1 MYSLVLPNGASKEP
15 CTWCLPASGAF
26 HGEKKESDFLATSVW
41 LLDLI
46 RGLKKTT
53 FYIFA
58 NWKKQVET
66 PPSRWFHRCVLG
78 RTIPAPQSSL
88 LTDSRSISLSYSR
101 TFAFP
106 FAESII
112 IQLSPASLSASLITH
127 DKSVHASIYRG
138 LRGRNSPSWGFL
150 EARCHHGAFPPSGS
164 GGIISV
170 LWPSSGWAAC
180 NLSHTLKNIPIN
192 RRQI

>member
-1 MYSLVLPNGASKEP
+1 MVPQKSPVPGV
-15 CTWCLPASGAF
+15 CLHPGLFMGKKRIRLFGYFYVAF
-26 HGEKKESDFLATSVW
+26 RPHQRTKN
-41 LLDLI
+41 
-46 RGLKKTT
+46 TT

-78 RTIPAPQSSL
+78 RTIPGPQSSL
-88 LTDSRSISLSYSR
+88 LTDSSSISLSYSR

-112 IQLSPASLSASLITH
+112 IQLSPASLSGSLITH
-127 DKSVHASIYRG
+127 DKSVHASIYTG
-138 LRGRNSPSWGFL
+138 LRGRNSPSWGL
-150 EARCHHGAFPPSGS
+150 WEARCHHGAFPPSGS
-164 GGIISV
+164 DGIILVS
-170 LWPSSGWAAC
+170 LPSRGWAAC
-180 NLSHTLKNIPIN
+180 NLSHTLKNIPTN

>member
-1 MYSLVLPNGASKEP
+1 MVPQKSPVPAV
-15 CTWCLPASGAF
+15 CLHLGLF
-26 HGEKKESDFLATSVW
+26 MGKKRIRLFGYFLATSTSMW

-46 RGLKKTT
+46 RGLKNTT
-53 FYIFA
+53 FLIFA

-88 LTDSRSISLSYSR
+88 LTDSSSTSLSYSR

-106 FAESII
+106 FAEAII
-112 IQLSPASLSASLITH
+112 IQRSPASLSGSLITH
-127 DKSVHASIYRG
+127 DTSVYASIYRG
-138 LRGRNSPSWGFL
+138 LRGRNSPSWGL
-150 EARCHHGAFPPSGS
+150 WEARCHHGAFPPSGS
-164 GGIISV
+164 GGIILVS
-170 LWPSSGWAAC
+170 LPSRGWAAC
-180 NLSHTLKNIPIN
+180 NLSHTLKNIPTN